1 MPKAI
6 KGEEPN
12 LNATQNLKNDHALI
26 KRIRNISQTCSNKLY
41 ADQFIPI
48 TDIEIISVIVEEFVD
63 KFHHGKEEKAYFPG
77 TRDKNGFSEDI
88 RKFIIEHEL
97 GRRIAMMLRRE
108 INEWKRKMEK
118 GETSSL
124 DGVNRPLNEPVARF
138 LKSYAV
144 FLDEHIQ
151 KEDKFFDLVEEKDS
165 ITDSENEILLKYYET
180 CKNQAGGEARMTE
193 MVRLIEYLEAR
204 EWMEP

>member
-1 MPKAI
+1 MSKAI
-6 KGEEPN
+6 KEGEQN
-12 LNATQNLKNDHALI
+12 LNATQNLKNDHMII
-26 KRIRNISQTCSNKLY
+26 KRIRNISQTCSSKLY

-48 TDIEIISVIVEEFVD
+48 TDIEIISVIIEEFVD
-63 KFHHGKEEKAYFPG
+63 KFHHGKEEKAYFPE
-77 TRDKNGFSEDI
+77 TKDKNGFSDDI

-108 INEWKRKMEK
+108 IKEWKKKMEK

-124 DGVNRPLNEPVARF
+124 NNADRPLNEPVARF

-144 FLDEHIQ
+144 FLDDHIQ
-151 KEDKFFDLVEEKDS
+151 KEDKFFDLVEERDS
-165 ITDSENEILLKYYET
+165 ITNSENQILLKKYES

-193 MVRLIEYLEAR
+193 MVRLIEYLEAK
-204 EWMEP
+204 EWMET